1 MMMTRT
7 RARQVDRNKLTES
20 MPTRPIPIRLS
31 LEMLARLDEYVK
43 REHQRG
49 VNITRTDA
57 VRILLGK
64 ALDMEEKAAGKIR
77 GK

>member
-1 MMMTRT
+1 MKRT
-7 RARQVDRNKLTES
+7 RASQVGRNKLIDS

-31 LEMLARLDEYVK
+31 DEMLARLDLWVA
-43 REHQRG
+43 REHARG

-64 ALDMEEKAAGKIR
+64 ALDMEEKAAGKTR